1 VILIEMTKAL
11 AEMDLDVFFVFGRRE
26 QIKVERGRLS
36 APFPQAAKV
45 KSTGG
50 GQARPLWITKS

>member
-1 VILIEMTKAL
+1 MTKAL

-45 KSTGG
+45 KSKRG
-50 GQARPLWITKS
+50 GQARPL

>member
-45 KSTGG
+45 KSKRG
-50 GQARPLWITKS
+50 GQARPL